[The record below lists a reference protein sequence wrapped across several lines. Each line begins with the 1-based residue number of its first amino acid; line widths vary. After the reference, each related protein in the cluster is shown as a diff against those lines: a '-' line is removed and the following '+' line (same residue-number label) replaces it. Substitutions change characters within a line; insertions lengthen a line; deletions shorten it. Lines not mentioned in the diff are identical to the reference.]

1 MNKFFKGLLLL
12 ILAAFAGECI
22 EFLIN
27 MVLARQLGEHG
38 LGLYMSIL
46 PTIFLIVLLA
56 SFEMPV
62 SISKFIAE
70 KDRKYHYSMLN
81 HVIRMTV
88 IFSLILIPLA
98 SAILPFI
105 TVFDDYHPLLRWMA
119 IILIPIISFS
129 SIARGYFMGNE
140 QMGKIASA
148 NFLRKFIQL
157 TLLVLLF
164 HLFRFETETAV
175 FIAICTFVG
184 SEIAIFA
191 YFIHLFVIQYQR
203 MKKLP
208 FEPMSGMSVW
218 KNLMGVSIPTTGLR
232 IFHAL
237 THAIQP
243 FLIKAALLKSGISTD
258 IATEHFGMVAGVA
271 MTIGMFPA
279 FIAHSFMVM
288 LIPTV
293 SRAYAEE
300 KLNYLR
306 RLLQQVFFI
315 TFLYGVP
322 SVTIFYFFA
331 EPLTSTFF
339 HSTAASIYVQLLWPF
354 FLLHFFIFP
363 MQAFLIGLGLMK
375 DAFYH
380 AVWSTLISFVGMY
393 VFGSMESLQMHGV
406 ILGINMGAILLMFMH
421 YMTICKK
428 IGVTWFLTKQTSFS

>member
-81 HVIRMTV
+81 HVIRMTI

-157 TLLVLLF
+157 SLLILLF

-175 FIAICTFVG
+175 FIAVCTFVG

-208 FEPMSGMSVW
+208 FEQMSGMSVW

-300 KLNYLR
+300 KHNYLR

-339 HSTAASIYVQLLWPF
+339 HSIEASIYVQLLWPF

-380 AVWSTLISFVGMY
+380 AVWSTLISFVAMY

-428 IGVTWFLTKQTSFS
+428 IGVTWFLTKQTSFY

>member
-157 TLLVLLF
+157 SLLILLF

-175 FIAICTFVG
+175 FIAVCTFVG

-208 FEPMSGMSVW
+208 FEQMSGMSVW

-300 KLNYLR
+300 KHNYLR

-339 HSTAASIYVQLLWPF
+339 HSIEASIYVQLLWPF

-380 AVWSTLISFVGMY
+380 AVWSTLISFVAMY

-428 IGVTWFLTKQTSFS
+428 IGVTWFLTKQTSFY

>member
-157 TLLVLLF
+157 SLLVLLF

>member
-157 TLLVLLF
+157 SLLVLLF

-175 FIAICTFVG
+175 FIAVCTFVG

-300 KLNYLR
+300 KHNYLR

-339 HSTAASIYVQLLWPF
+339 HSIEASIYVQLLWPF

-380 AVWSTLISFVGMY
+380 AVWSTLISFVAMY

>member
-157 TLLVLLF
+157 SLLVLLF

-175 FIAICTFVG
+175 FIAVCTFVG

-300 KLNYLR
+300 KHNYLR

-339 HSTAASIYVQLLWPF
+339 HSIEASIYVQLLWPF

-380 AVWSTLISFVGMY
+380 AVWSTLISFVAMY

-428 IGVTWFLTKQTSFS
+428 IGVTWFLTKQTSFY